1 MFKEPITSPVH
12 VQGEDISL
20 PIMFSGDHDDEL
32 NYNSSEETLTVEDHC
47 CLGALCNQE
56 EIIKKRNP
64 ASCRG
69 NNPGKVKRVLS
80 SKRKTRHLTVS
91 FGGRRRPALITKT
104 CELTGVENQLF
115 TSDMF
120 DSNSSSF
127 SPSNNNVGQMGGKN
141 TDHTEEV
148 SRDHRLMI
156 QVLSGR
162 HLRLKIALTLW
173 KRTVGELLKYIRM
186 QDTSLLVDCLP
197 VITKSLEETSNI
209 TIGFCVDLVPLVQN
223 LFKST
228 FEDYLCVALR
238 WMQSVLKKWW
248 PQFTGN
254 EECHYLPDRNL
265 LILKHQLQDMW
276 EQVPQF
282 CFLLESTSEIT
293 KCIESCLI
301 QLQ

>member
-1 MFKEPITSPVH
+1 MCF
-12 VQGEDISL
+12 SL

-32 NYNSSEETLTVEDHC
+32 NYNSSEETLTFHKQKRG
-47 CLGALCNQE
+47 LNFSF
-56 EIIKKRNP
+56 RNP

-238 WMQSVLKKWW
+238 WMQSANK
-248 PQFTGN
+248 TN
-254 EECHYLPDRNL
+254 EIKIGLFFY
-265 LILKHQLQDMW
+265 ILSQQSDIL
-276 EQVPQF
+276 
-282 CFLLESTSEIT
+282 
-293 KCIESCLI
+293 SCLTK
-301 QLQ
+301 L